1 MRFIDAN
8 VFIYAVLKPKTTLP
22 DAVLKRKT
30 AAKEIFLR
38 VNAGEQVTTTT
49 VHLSEVSNILED
61 AAGLRFAC
69 DLVSALLSKPSIIV
83 QSVSA
88 DNYRESTRLAQKS
101 SISINDALALVVM
114 EQEGIDEIY
123 TFDRHFSQTP
133 VRVVQ
138 E

>member
-8 VFIYAVLKPKTTLP
+8 VFIYAVLKPRTVLP
-22 DAVLKRKT
+22 ESLVKRKT

-38 VNAGEQVTTTT
+38 VNAGEPVTTTT
-49 VHLSEVSNILED
+49 VHLSEVANVLED
-61 AAGLRFAC
+61 AADLGFAC
-69 DLVSALLSKPSIIV
+69 DLVSALLSKPTIV
-83 QSVSA
+83 VQPVSA
-88 DNYRESTRLAQKS
+88 DTYRESARLAQKY

-114 EQEGIDEIY
+114 EQQGIDEIY
-123 TFDRHFSQTP
+123 TFDRHFSQAS

>member
-8 VFIYAVLKPKTTLP
+8 VFIYAVLKPKTALP
-22 DAVLKRKT
+22 ESVLKRKT

-38 VNAGEQVTTTT
+38 VNAGEPVTTTT
-49 VHLSEVSNILED
+49 VHLSEVANVLED
-61 AAGLRFAC
+61 AADLGFAC

-83 QSVSA
+83 QPVSA
-88 DNYRESTRLAQKS
+88 DNYRESARLAQKY

-114 EQEGIDEIY
+114 EQRGIDEIY

-133 VRVVQ
+133 VHIIQ

>member
-8 VFIYAVLKPKTTLP
+8 VFIYAVLKPKTALP
-22 DAVLKRKT
+22 ELVLKRKT

-38 VNAGEQVTTTT
+38 VNGGEPVTTTT
-49 VHLSEVSNILED
+49 VHLSEVANVLED
-61 AAGLRFAC
+61 VAGLDFAC
-69 DLVSALLSKPSIIV
+69 DLLSALLSKPSIIV

-88 DNYRESTRLAQKS
+88 DNYRASTRLAQKY

-114 EQEGIDEIY
+114 EQQAIDEIY
-123 TFDRHFSQTP
+123 TFDRHFSQAP
-133 VRVVQ
+133 VRIVQ

>member
-8 VFIYAVLKPKTTLP
+8 VFIYAVLKPKTALP
-22 DAVLKRKT
+22 DAILKRKT

-38 VNAGEQVTTTT
+38 VNDGEQVTTTT
-49 VHLSEVSNILED
+49 VHLSEVANVLED
-61 AAGLRFAC
+61 AAGLGFAC
-69 DLVSALLSKPSIIV
+69 DLLSALLSKPSIIV

-88 DNYRESTRLAQKS
+88 DNYRESTRLAQKY

-114 EQEGIDEIY
+114 EQQEIDEIY
-123 TFDRHFSQTP
+123 TFDRHLCQAP
-133 VRVVQ
+133 VRIVQ

>member
-8 VFIYAVLKPKTTLP
+8 VFIYAVLKPRTVLP
-22 DAVLKRKT
+22 ESLVKRKT

-49 VHLSEVSNILED
+49 VHLSEVANVLED
-61 AAGLRFAC
+61 AADLGFAC
-69 DLVSALLSKPSIIV
+69 DLVSALLSKPTIV
-83 QSVSA
+83 VQPVSA
-88 DNYRESTRLAQKS
+88 DTYRESARLAQKY

-114 EQEGIDEIY
+114 EQQGIDEIY
-123 TFDRHFSQTP
+123 TFDRHFSQAS